1 LRILLNQIA
10 AEGKSGGPM
19 TDALKGIRILDL
31 SRMLPGPYCSMMLAD
46 LGAEVIKIEEPT
58 IGDPTRRSPPLING
72 QSAPFAQVNRNK
84 KSIAIDLKQSQGR
97 DIFLKLAAT
106 ADCVL
111 EQFRPGVVDR
121 LGINYS
127 AVAEVNPRIVYCSLT
142 GFGQDG
148 PHRERSGHDLNY
160 LALSGV
166 LGLTTD
172 ERGKPVIPGVQVA
185 DLAGG
190 MVTGF
195 AILAALLA
203 RERTGR
209 GQYVDVSMFDVMLS
223 MLPIPASNQF
233 AGNAIPVGGKYVL
246 SGAYPFY
253 NVYETRD
260 GKYMTL
266 GALEPKFWANFCR
279 KVGREDLIAR
289 QFDSGEQRTNLFEEA
304 RAIFKSKTQSEW
316 VDAMGDAD
324 CCCEPVLSMTEAFEH
339 AQTRAREMVRKS
351 PSLTDQ
357 LGFSYK
363 LSDTPPSEA
372 APAPE
377 LGQHT
382 AELLEAVGVSKEEL
396 NRLSVAGIIRVR

>member
-1 LRILLNQIA
+1 MTSALERI
-10 AEGKSGGPM
+10 
-19 TDALKGIRILDL
+19 RVLDL

-46 LGAEVIKIEEPT
+46 LGAEVIKVEEPT
-58 IGDPTRRSPPLING
+58 IGDPTRRSPPIIDG

-84 KSIAIDLKQSQGR
+84 KSIAIDLKKSEGR
-97 DIFLKLAAT
+97 DIFLKLAST

-121 LGINYS
+121 LGINYA
-127 AVAEVNPRIVYCSLT
+127 AVSEVNPRIVYCSLT

-172 ERGKPVIPGVQVA
+172 DRGKPVIPGVQVA

-190 MVTGF
+190 MIAGF

-203 RERTGR
+203 REKTGR

-223 MLPIPASNQF
+223 MLPIPAAHHF
-233 AGNAIPVGGKYVL
+233 TGKTIPVGGKYVL

-253 NVYETRD
+253 NVYQTSD
-260 GKYMTL
+260 GKFMTL
-266 GALEPKFWANFCR
+266 GALEPKFWANFCKKIR
-279 KVGREDLIAR
+279 RDDLIAR
-289 QFDSGEQRTNLFEEA
+289 QFDTGEHRENLFEEV
-304 RAIFKSKTQSEW
+304 RTNFKSKTQSEW
-316 VDAMGDAD
+316 IELMRDAD
-324 CCCEPVLSMTEAFEH
+324 CCCEPVLSMAEAFEH
-339 AQTRAREMVRKS
+339 SQTRAREMIRQG
-351 PSLTDQ
+351 PSVTEQ

-363 LSDTPPSEA
+363 LSDTPPRETSG
-372 APAPE
+372 APA
-377 LGQHT
+377 LGEHT
-382 AELLEAVGVSKEEL
+382 AELLAA
-396 NRLSVAGIIRVR
+396 AGISKDEVIRLKEAGVITIR